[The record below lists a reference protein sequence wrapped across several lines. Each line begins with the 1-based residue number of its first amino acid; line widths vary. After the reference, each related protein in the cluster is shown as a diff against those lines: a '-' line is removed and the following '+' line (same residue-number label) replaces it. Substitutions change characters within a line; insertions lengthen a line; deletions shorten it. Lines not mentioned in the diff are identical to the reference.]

1 MLLSLLSLLTLGPVE
16 IESVIRV
23 DGQWSPWSTVQSYC
37 VDPAARQNLVTC
49 GGGVE
54 TKYRSCTNPA
64 PQGGGLQ
71 CDPLVL
77 DDGTQI
83 EGMRV
88 SRADT
93 AQLADDR
100 KYFYSLTVILY

>member
-1 MLLSLLSLLTLGPVE
+1 MLAAWLLSLLATLGPVE
-16 IESVIRV
+16 VESVIRV

-37 VDPAARQNLVTC
+37 VDPKARQNLVTC

-93 AQLADDR
+93 AQLADDK
-100 KYFYSLTVILY
+100 KYFQC